1 MTIMAYQIYPVL
13 AVVGLVKKA
22 VGMVVIIS
30 PKMENQKANVILV
43 KKEILV
49 DKARAYVGKQY

>member
-1 MTIMAYQIYPVL
+1 MAYQIYPVL